1 LIDFDSLFSLQPARV
16 REQDFGSKWQEHI
29 RKVAHISG
37 SKACKIQDP
46 SNDHC
51 DRATAWPLRWEAKV
65 NPAFG
70 RLWVIAFVLVV
81 PAAEAGWVALLGYAV
96 VFLFSRASRR
106 GTYVRRWLSPRSCF
120 ATAMPSPLAM
130 PWFARFGQE
139 AMQIEP
145 LGRPGDVEK
154 LPRRAQGWPAQRQT
168 SRSERALAGN
178 RNDLGGLVLG
188 AFPCHRFSRAVRGPV
203 PWMLARHDKLL
214 AGDDNP
220 TRWQSSIW
228 VTMNERSFSKTVR
241 TPVNVA
247 LERQTSHTSHMK
259 AMQSAKIREL
269 RPALVDAGVLTLD
282 QQAESLGL
290 GRSTAWA
297 VLKGNH
303 KSSGLSTTLI
313 NRMLASPPL
322 PGSARKIILEYVGEK
337 SAGAYG
343 HSKER
348 LRQFRA
354 RLAKGQSFD
363 AAEEASRVAD

>member
-1 LIDFDSLFSLQPARV
+1 
-16 REQDFGSKWQEHI
+16 
-29 RKVAHISG
+29 
-37 SKACKIQDP
+37 
-46 SNDHC
+46 
-51 DRATAWPLRWEAKV
+51 
-65 NPAFG
+65 
-70 RLWVIAFVLVV
+70 
-81 PAAEAGWVALLGYAV
+81 
-96 VFLFSRASRR
+96 
-106 GTYVRRWLSPRSCF
+106 
-120 ATAMPSPLAM
+120 
-130 PWFARFGQE
+130 
-139 AMQIEP
+139 
-145 LGRPGDVEK
+145 
-154 LPRRAQGWPAQRQT
+154 
-168 SRSERALAGN
+168 
-178 RNDLGGLVLG
+178 
-188 AFPCHRFSRAVRGPV
+188 
-203 PWMLARHDKLL
+203 
-214 AGDDNP
+214 
-220 TRWQSSIW
+220 
-228 VTMNERSFSKTVR
+228 MNERSFSKTVR

-247 LERQTSHTSHMK
+247 LERQTSHASHMK